1 MRLLLC
7 TIYGIVRSLSST
19 VMATER
25 IERTTGDTGAAT
37 TVGGEV
43 GEERTAVSHKGTAA
57 AGTNDS
63 LSLSACT
70 SSLSNSD
77 STLKVSS

>member
-1 MRLLLC
+1 
-7 TIYGIVRSLSST
+7 
-19 VMATER
+19 MATDR
-25 IERTTGDTGAAT
+25 IGRTTGDTGAAT

-43 GEERTAVSHKGTAA
+43 SEERTAVSRVGTAA
-57 AGTNDS
+57 GDADDS

-77 STLKVSS
+77 NTLKVSSYNWLHVL